1 LRDRAKPLKTSGLN
15 KITRKIFGNKR
26 MTNQE
31 TEHREEQENKEMNVE
46 TDLPVDAEGQNGNP
60 TAENELTPES
70 VEEAVENAAKNPLT
84 AEEKLKAEVAELN
97 DKYLRL
103 YSEFDNMKR
112 RNAKER
118 IELMQTAGKDILL
131 SLIPVVDDFDRAQKA
146 FENAADIDAVKEG
159 VSLIHNKFL
168 NILAQKGVKPIES
181 VGKTFDV
188 DYHEALTKIPAPTE
202 DLKGKVV
209 DEVEKGYVLNDKVI
223 RFAKVVIGE

>member
-1 LRDRAKPLKTSGLN
+1 
-15 KITRKIFGNKR
+15 

-31 TEHREEQENKEMNVE
+31 TENREEQDNKEMNME
-46 TDLPVDAEGQNGNP
+46 NDLPVDADGQNGNP

-70 VEEAVENAAKNPLT
+70 VEEALADAAKNQPT

-118 IELMQTAGKDILL
+118 IELAQTAGKDILL
-131 SLIPVVDDFDRAQKA
+131 SFIPVIDDFERAQKA
-146 FENAADIDAVKEG
+146 FETATEIAPVKEG
-159 VSLIHNKFL
+159 ISLIHNKFL

-188 DYHEALTKIPAPTE
+188 DYHEAITKIPAPTE

-209 DEVEKGYVLNDKVI
+209 DEIEKGYVLNDKVI